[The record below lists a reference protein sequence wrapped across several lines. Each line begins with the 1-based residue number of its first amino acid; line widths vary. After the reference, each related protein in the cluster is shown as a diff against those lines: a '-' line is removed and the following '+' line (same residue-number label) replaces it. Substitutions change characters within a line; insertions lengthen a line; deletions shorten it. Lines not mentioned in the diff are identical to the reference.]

1 MYLGACLHEDERA
14 RRQRR
19 GILRWTSFRRTRGA
33 RGVQLEATS
42 GSNTGPQVP
51 GRVGCVTGTT
61 RHEEGAEGA
70 VKVLSCHAGGSCTAL
85 VHDLLKVVSIWTN
98 NRESLKANCSH
109 SGSTYRVGGVLSIK
123 GFIVASQKPRTHE
136 LILMS
141 RSVPFRTARAT
152 YTVYGNADHGRPK

>member
-1 MYLGACLHEDERA
+1 MWMSG

-42 GSNTGPQVP
+42 GCNTRPKGP

-70 VKVLSCHAGGSCTAL
+70 VKVVMREGHARSWCT
-85 VHDLLKVVSIWTN
+85 I
-98 NRESLKANCSH
+98 
-109 SGSTYRVGGVLSIK
+109 
-123 GFIVASQKPRTHE
+123 
-136 LILMS
+136 
-141 RSVPFRTARAT
+141 RAE
-152 YTVYGNADHGRPK
+152 GRQYLDQ